1 VIKRGKIVQVVMGTQ
16 SDRIAERI
24 KRLMKAGAETTG

>member
-1 VIKRGKIVQVVMGTQ
+1 LGAAGVIKQGKIVQVVMGTQ

-24 KRLMKAGAETTG
+24 KRLLKG